1 MLEIVQFAVSV
12 MPDQIYIPILLL
24 LWWLWSG
31 KQWPKFVVAVS
42 DTGGAQAALNITEAS
57 TLCNADFSILC
68 FSSTP
73 FSVEP
78 VIAPKLR
85 IAAID
90 IGINASGRLK
100 RVPVLNF
107 SSHADFI
114 VMIPLPTSWDAVAK
128 LMLRPRCA
136 FIQSIPPVRAKG
148 PRVISRGV
156 QP

>member
-1 MLEIVQFAVSV
+1 
-12 MPDQIYIPILLL
+12 MPVQIYVPILLL

-42 DTGGAQAALNITEAS
+42 DADSTEAALCITETS
-57 TLCNADFSILC
+57 TLRNADFSILC
-68 FSSTP
+68 LSPTS
-73 FSVEP
+73 FSVAP
-78 VIAPKLR
+78 IIAPKMKV
-85 IAAID
+85 AAID

-148 PRVISRGV
+148 PRVISRGG